1 VDILV
6 DNATT
11 HTKALVDVNMFNKGE
26 DSHCGIDKLNWINEK
41 NEECFLDCF
50 YTSGPNVGLNKGLFN
65 MCKELEIIGTH
76 VQWKQIKLNDLRKL
90 AAQHPAFKR
99 KTKLEDLIET
109 LNFKYQMNIKII
121 YLPKFHCECK
131 PIEMYW
137 AQLKND
143 FRKNND
149 QDTNGDLLTER
160 ICNSRDHYMKKD
172 TNQKLWSL
180 FWRVIMD
187 YYNHCSYKEI
197 MKTYFN
203 SSDVIKSHRRIPN
216 KI

>member
-1 VDILV
+1 MKI
-6 DNATT
+6 
-11 HTKALVDVNMFNKGE
+11 
-26 DSHCGIDKLNWINEK
+26 SI
-41 NEECFLDCF
+41 
-50 YTSGPNVGLNKGLFN
+50 
-65 MCKELEIIGTH
+65 
-76 VQWKQIKLNDLRKL
+76 
-90 AAQHPAFKR
+90 
-99 KTKLEDLIET
+99 
-109 LNFKYQMNIKII
+109 KYQMNIKII
-121 YLPKFHCECK
+121 YLPKFHCECN

-180 FWRVIMD
+180 FERVIMD

-203 SSDVIKSHRRIPN
+203 SSDVIKSHRRIPK